1 MSSPRPVPVTDRP
14 RAPAPVI
21 NAPRQGSAPFLPP
34 LAPVG
39 VTTLSLG
46 WKFAFGFFAS
56 IFVSGFLPFVLNVQE
71 NPRDLALYIA
81 CVVIVAGGAASYFWV
96 SLVGTIRRVTEH
108 AEVFSSGDL
117 TRLVQVPPRLLP
129 DETVELTMSMNRM
142 VASLR
147 ELVGRIQISAD
158 SVSSSSDHL
167 SHAAGDVNASGR
179 EIVEK
184 MEEIAASSERQRE
197 LAEGTQ
203 ERVRQMARSLGSAAG
218 GARAA
223 SESAARAE
231 QAAHDGRH
239 LSHSTL
245 EKLKVVFDR
254 LERSSAEV
262 SRFGEKSAEIEKIV
276 AVITNIA
283 SQTNLL
289 ALNATIEAARA
300 GEAGRGF
307 AVVAEEVRKLA
318 ESSAKAAEQIAT
330 LIEDVREES
339 RRVIDA
345 VSESVRNIAEGHT
358 DLSAIGDTI
367 ERIAGDVQA
376 AATKVRD
383 IRETTEEMST
393 EAKGLVEAADAI
405 SGLARSNAMATERVQ
420 HAVEEQTGNLEEMAN
435 SAANL
440 SQLSVEMQKAAAN
453 FRL

>member
-1 MSSPRPVPVTDRP
+1 MSRPRPAPVTDSRP
-14 RAPAPVI
+14 RAQASLVAPSRPGTQSIPVLTPPA
-21 NAPRQGSAPFLPP
+21 A
-34 LAPVG
+34 
-39 VTTLSLG
+39 TLSLG
-46 WKFAFGFFAS
+46 LKFAVGFFAS
-56 IFVSGFLPFVLNVQE
+56 ILVAGFLPFVLRIQE
-71 NPRDLALYIA
+71 SPRDVAIYVGAVAL
-81 CVVIVAGGAASYFWV
+81 VAGGSSLYFWF
-96 SLVGTIRRVTEH
+96 SLVGTIRRVTEQ
-108 AEVFSSGDL
+108 AEIFSSGDL
-117 TRLVQVPPRLLP
+117 TRLVAVPNLIFP
-129 DETVELTMSMNRM
+129 DETVELTTSMNRM
-142 VASLR
+142 VSSLR
-147 ELVGRIQISAD
+147 ELVGRIQISSEA
-158 SVSSSSDHL
+158 VSSSSDLL
-167 SHAAGDVNASGR
+167 SNTAGDVNASAR
-179 EIVEK
+179 EIVGK
-184 MEEIAASSERQRE
+184 MEEIAVSSERQKE
-197 LAEGTQ
+197 LSEGSQ
-203 ERVRQMARSLGSAAG
+203 ERVRLMARNLGTAAG

-239 LSHSTL
+239 LSHATL

-254 LERSSAEV
+254 LERSSTEV

-318 ESSAKAAEQIAT
+318 ESSAKAAEQIAA

-339 RRVIDA
+339 RRVIEA
-345 VSESVRNIAEGHT
+345 VQESVRNIAEGHT
-358 DLSAIGDTI
+358 DLSAIGETI

-383 IRETTEEMST
+383 IRETTEEMSS
-393 EAKGLVEAADAI
+393 EAKGLVDAADAI

-420 HAVEEQTGNLEEMAN
+420 HAVEEQTTRLSEMAT
-435 SAANL
+435 SAENL
-440 SQLSVEMQKAAAN
+440 SQLSVEMQRAAAN